1 MNRNLK
7 QLRQAAGLKQ
17 TDVASRL
24 GLTTQTV
31 FSWERGRA
39 PVARKHWEKLAYV
52 LTVKLDELE
61 CALVQ
66 TMLDA
71 CMEKGNTDALKNAV
85 ISGLYRPELLQEA
98 FARFKTY
105 PAMPEP
111 APAPPPRDLEYREEI
126 LKLRE
131 EIVRLREE
139 NIVLRER
146 SAAPYRV
153 SSSQSQ
159 STDPITTERIEVKP

>member
-7 QLRQAAGLKQ
+7 QLRHDAGLKQ
-17 TDVASRL
+17 TDVAARL

-39 PVARKHWEKLAYV
+39 PVARKHWEKLAYT
-52 LTVKLDELE
+52 LSVKLDELE
-61 CALVQ
+61 RALVQ
-66 TMLDA
+66 TMLDVSL
-71 CMEKGNTDALKNAV
+71 EKGNADALKNAV

-98 FARFKTY
+98 FARFKMY
-105 PAMPEP
+105 PALPEP
-111 APAPPPRDLEYREEI
+111 AAAPQSRDLEYREEI

-139 NIVLRER
+139 NVVLRER
-146 SAAPYRV
+146 AAAPYRV
-153 SSSQSQ
+153 SSSQSPL
-159 STDPITTERIEVKP
+159 TDPISTPKIEVKP